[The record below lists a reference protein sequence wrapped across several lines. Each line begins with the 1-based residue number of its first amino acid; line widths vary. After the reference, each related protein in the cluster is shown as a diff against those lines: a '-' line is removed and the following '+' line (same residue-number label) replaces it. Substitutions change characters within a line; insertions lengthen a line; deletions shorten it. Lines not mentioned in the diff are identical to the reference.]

1 MTKLGLLA
9 NICWITLG
17 LCCCGNDTR
26 SKNIFGTGEKSN
38 SFTGF
43 FMEKERWTT
52 PIIPVCWEQWSSEFE
67 VERQWVMQRVMETW
81 AEHTV
86 VDFINWGRCE
96 KGTSP
101 SVRIHI
107 LDTAPHTKAL
117 GRSLAGL
124 PGGVILNFKFRRW
137 KTDCARNDS
146 LRKRCIETIAL
157 HEFGHIIGLQH
168 EHLRQD
174 VEPGCGQAHHRK
186 NKHLRPIGPY
196 DGLSIMNYCYHKH
209 WSNRLSLGDIRTV
222 NRIYRNQSY

>member
-38 SFTGF
+38 SLTGF

-137 KTDCARNDS
+137 KTDCGRNDS

-157 HEFGHIIGLQH
+157 HEL
-168 EHLRQD
+168 
-174 VEPGCGQAHHRK
+174 AHHRTGTNISGK
-186 NKHLRPIGPY
+186 
-196 DGLSIMNYCYHKH
+196 M
-209 WSNRLSLGDIRTV
+209 SNRAGQAYHRKKKNLGQLPLRRPFNHELLLPQTLV
-222 NRIYRNQSY
+222 EPTQSRRIQR